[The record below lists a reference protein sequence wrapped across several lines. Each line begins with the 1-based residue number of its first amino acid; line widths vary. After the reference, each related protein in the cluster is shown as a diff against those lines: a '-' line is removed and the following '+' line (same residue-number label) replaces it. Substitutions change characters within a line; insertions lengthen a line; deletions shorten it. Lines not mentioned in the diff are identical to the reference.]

1 MATITLNLSRQ
12 LVKRAEQA
20 SLALKKPV
28 EDVLTDLLDVALPDT
43 SDAPAELQA
52 ELARMTWLDNQTLWR
67 IARTQMDAQSEAR
80 LRTLAQMQDKRA
92 LTAVEKTEL
101 DKLRREYGRITLL
114 KSRAYALLSL
124 RGGDPLLA
132 KA

>member
-43 SDAPAELQA
+43 SDAPAELQGGTGPHD
-52 ELARMTWLDNQTLWR
+52 LA
-67 IARTQMDAQSEAR
+67 
-80 LRTLAQMQDKRA
+80 
-92 LTAVEKTEL
+92 
-101 DKLRREYGRITLL
+101 G
-114 KSRAYALLSL
+114 
-124 RGGDPLLA
+124 
-132 KA
+132 